1 MVNANPMVL
10 PGTYKLKEGDN
21 ANAFYDIHPGSLGE
35 YQVIFTHDDV

>member
-21 ANAFYDIHPGSLGE
+21 ANAFYVIPLFTKTIS
-35 YQVIFTHDDV
+35 VIFMTTI